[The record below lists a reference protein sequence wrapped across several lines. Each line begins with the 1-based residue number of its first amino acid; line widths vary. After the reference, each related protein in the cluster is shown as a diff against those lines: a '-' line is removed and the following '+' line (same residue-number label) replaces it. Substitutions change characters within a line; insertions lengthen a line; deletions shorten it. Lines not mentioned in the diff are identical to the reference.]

1 MGILGRL
8 LALLAML
15 LLPFGMQSAAASA
28 PATDHHGMLAG
39 KPMGHCPDQ
48 SSGREHSAGMA
59 TCSMACASTLPAQ
72 EVARDDTFVRD
83 HQLVAPVL
91 AQTLHGVLLEI
102 ATPPPKAA

>member
-8 LALLAML
+8 LVLLAVL
-15 LLPFGMQSAAASA
+15 LLPLGMQSAAATT
-28 PATDHHGMLAG
+28 PANHHDMMAG
-39 KPMGHCPDQ
+39 KSMGHCPDQ
-48 SSGREHSAGMA
+48 SSGHEHSPGMA

-72 EVARDDTFVRD
+72 ELARDDTFVRD

-91 AQTLHGVLLEI
+91 AQTMHGVLLEI